1 MNIVLVC
8 LNNFQ
13 EYILTNIQQLI
24 RLGHKNIYI
33 LTNGDLFTHFK
44 DFNDYITLVD
54 VNLLQDSYNFM
65 NRCNMD
71 TQFRGGFWVL
81 TSMRFFYIYAFMIKY
96 NVENIIHIEND
107 VLLYYNCDELQDKLT
122 TNFVYIPFDN
132 MKRNITSIMYI
143 PTSAIFKTILDH
155 YSPYETDMFN
165 FSIIQQ
171 KTGLIQPFPIFCEEH
186 SPDSVVAFVSKN
198 FSNFNYIFD
207 GAAIGQYFGGID
219 PRNNPEF
226 YSLDVNPINNDD
238 CKVGFVNES
247 CVIKFDQYSFV
258 WKMDDNIP
266 NLKRPFV
273 IINNQEL
280 PIFNLHIHSKKL
292 EKFV

>member
-96 NVENIIHIEND
+96 NVENIMQN
-107 VLLYYNCDELQDKLT
+107 
-122 TNFVYIPFDN
+122 
-132 MKRNITSIMYI
+132 
-143 PTSAIFKTILDH
+143 
-155 YSPYETDMFN
+155 
-165 FSIIQQ
+165 
-171 KTGLIQPFPIFCEEH
+171 LI
-186 SPDSVVAFVSKN
+186 KN
-198 FSNFNYIFD
+198 
-207 GAAIGQYFGGID
+207 
-219 PRNNPEF
+219 
-226 YSLDVNPINNDD
+226 
-238 CKVGFVNES
+238 
-247 CVIKFDQYSFV
+247 
-258 WKMDDNIP
+258 
-266 NLKRPFV
+266 
-273 IINNQEL
+273 
-280 PIFNLHIHSKKL
+280 
-292 EKFV
+292 